1 MSDVVTIDL
10 VDPTPPFEQVR
21 RQLTLLIET
30 GQLVTG
36 ERLPSVRQLAGD
48 LGLATGT
55 VARAYRE
62 LESAGLVVTRRG
74 GWHPGGRPAELRE
87 RGRDVAARGR
97 RPRVPRP
104 GQGPGRG
111 ARPRHPGRR
120 DRLAPP
126 LTAPPRRPMDRITRA
141 RRWGRCS

>member
-1 MSDVVTIDL
+1 MTVAVTLDL
-10 VDPTPPFEQVR
+10 IDPTPPFEQVR

-74 GWHPGGRPAELRE
+74 GGTRVADRA
-87 RGRDVAARGR
+87 RDTIKARAGCMSTGTMA
-97 RPRVPRP
+97 PRVP
-104 GQGPGRG
+104 
-111 ARPRHPGRR
+111 
-120 DRLAPP
+120 
-126 LTAPPRRPMDRITRA
+126 
-141 RRWGRCS
+141 

>member
-1 MSDVVTIDL
+1 MSVAVTIDL

-30 GQLVTG
+30 GQLVTD

-62 LESAGLVVTRRG
+62 LEAAGLVTTKRGGGTRVADRPSSASTAAMSLLEDAAREYLARAMALGAGPDRAIQVVEIVSRRG
-74 GWHPGGRPAELRE
+74 L
-87 RGRDVAARGR
+87 
-97 RPRVPRP
+97 
-104 GQGPGRG
+104 
-111 ARPRHPGRR
+111 
-120 DRLAPP
+120 
-126 LTAPPRRPMDRITRA
+126 
-141 RRWGRCS
+141 

>member
-1 MSDVVTIDL
+1 M
-10 VDPTPPFEQVR
+10 R

-62 LESAGLVVTRRG
+62 LGPRGSSLPGAGAAPGSLTDQARR
-74 GWHPGGRPAELRE
+74 
-87 RGRDVAARGR
+87 
-97 RPRVPRP
+97 
-104 GQGPGRG
+104 
-111 ARPRHPGRR
+111 ARP
-120 DRLAPP
+120 
-126 LTAPPRRPMDRITRA
+126 
-141 RRWGRCS
+141 